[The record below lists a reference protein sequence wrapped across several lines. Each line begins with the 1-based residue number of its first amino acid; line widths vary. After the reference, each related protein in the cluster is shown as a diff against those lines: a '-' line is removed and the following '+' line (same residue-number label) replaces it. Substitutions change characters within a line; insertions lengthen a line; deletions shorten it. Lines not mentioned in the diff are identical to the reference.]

1 MPILPELL
9 REEEAQH
16 DKGAGI
22 INGYNMTLAN
32 STAAAVVAAA
42 TAKEATLS
50 LVSMDEHNHQ
60 TNNNANLDESCL
72 KQLFHLRMLNENS
85 QLGILFSTK
94 VKRKT
99 NNFPY
104 FSTLIIFFLSETAA
118 SESFTLRRR
127 QLIRRAEMFRMT
139 FH

>member
-22 INGYNMTLAN
+22 NSSSGGSSGYNMTLAN
-32 STAAAVVAAA
+32 STAAA
-42 TAKEATLS
+42 TAKVATLS
-50 LVSMDEHNHQ
+50 LVSMDEHSLQ
-60 TNNNANLDESCL
+60 NNNNLDESCL

-94 VKRKT
+94 VEISLT
-99 NNFPY
+99 FP
-104 FSTLIIFFLSETAA
+104 
-118 SESFTLRRR
+118 R
-127 QLIRRAEMFRMT
+127 
-139 FH
+139 